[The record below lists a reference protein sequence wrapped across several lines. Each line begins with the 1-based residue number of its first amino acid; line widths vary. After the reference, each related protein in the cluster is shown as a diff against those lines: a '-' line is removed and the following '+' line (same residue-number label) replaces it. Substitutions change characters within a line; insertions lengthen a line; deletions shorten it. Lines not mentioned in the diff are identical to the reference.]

1 MSTDVS
7 HGLITK
13 ILTPAL
19 RLWLQ
24 SQLEA
29 VESLE
34 IDIQGQ
40 NRQILKGYVPRVAL
54 QSRQA
59 LYQGLSLGRVLL
71 KGENIRINIGQI
83 VKGKPLQ
90 LLEPI
95 RVSGE
100 VQISQA
106 DLQASLSSALL
117 SNALTELLLALLER
131 LEIPDPQAYL
141 AGYQL
146 QWQRI
151 ALAEQSFTLSAGLTT
166 AAQENHALQLRAHLS
181 LLNPQ
186 TLHLDNLELQG
197 LPGLGHSELEPL
209 TVDLG
214 DDVSL
219 EALSL
224 TPAEL
229 SCLGR
234 LLIRP

>member
-13 ILTPAL
+13 ILAPAL

-29 VESLE
+29 VESLD

-40 NRQILKGYVPRVAL
+40 NRQILTGYVPQVAL

-83 VKGKPLQ
+83 VKGRPLQ

-106 DLQASLSSALL
+106 DLQASLPSAIL
-117 SNALTELLLALLER
+117 SNALRELLLALLEG
-131 LEIPDPQAYL
+131 LNIDDPSAYL
-141 AGYQL
+141 ADYQL
-146 QWQRI
+146 QWQSI
-151 ALAEQSFTLSAGLTT
+151 ALAEQSFTLSARLTT
-166 AAQENHALQLRAHLS
+166 PTQQTHDLKLRADLS

-186 TLHLDNLELQG
+186 TLHLGNLTLQG
-197 LPGLGHSELEPL
+197 LPGLGSSQLAAL

-214 DDVSL
+214 HDVTL

-224 TPAEL
+224 RPEEL

>member
-95 RVSGE
+95 QVSGE

-106 DLQASLSSALL
+106 DLQASLPSAIL

-131 LEIPDPQAYL
+131 LDIADPQAYL
-141 AGYQL
+141 ADYQL
-146 QWQRI
+146 QWQSI
-151 ALAEQSFTLSAGLTT
+151 VLAEQSFTLSADLTT
-166 AAQENHALQLRAHLS
+166 AQETHYLKLRAHLS

-186 TLHLDNLELQG
+186 ALHLDNLELQG
-197 LPGLGHSELEPL
+197 LPGLANSKLGPL

-214 DDVSL
+214 EDVSL
-219 EALSL
+219 EALNLS
-224 TPAEL
+224 PAEL